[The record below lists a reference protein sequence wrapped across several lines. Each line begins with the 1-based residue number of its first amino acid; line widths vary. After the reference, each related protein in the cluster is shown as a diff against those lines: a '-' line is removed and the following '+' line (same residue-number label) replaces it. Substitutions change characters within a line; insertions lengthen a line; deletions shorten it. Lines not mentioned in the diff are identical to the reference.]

1 MQHIPLHKLR
11 RLFVLS
17 RAGRFVPQGG
27 YPFNK
32 YQGCISSLFGK
43 ALAPY
48 FSMQAPEVLRVVR
61 TYAFGVTEARQPH
74 NAIVVTMR
82 APEHLKVARLPGFV
96 LTPTGYM
103 DHPSWHEAPG
113 AVPQLGITKV
123 KWFLKG
129 RTYQNEFIVVS
140 DASESADPAVVQQLR
155 DIDKIESL
163 GASRLQRAYEEYK
176 HKVQR
181 LARGADT
188 SHIRHPGDSNRE
200 KKRRAKREAYQARQA
215 QRSSRSRSRSRSPSA
230 GRAVAPRTQAAEPL
244 AIANRFSHLGS
255 VLEAGEIE
263 EAERDADAVMRAA
276 AAIGALPLDADPL
289 TGVPAAAL
297 EAAPALS
304 ADAHMPDAHADLR

>member
-1 MQHIPLHKLR
+1 MKRLTAENHNITTTNNHDNNKQSTKTFCIVQHIPLHKLR
-11 RLFVLS
+11 RLSFVLS
-17 RAGRFVPQGG
+17 LAGRFVPQGG

-32 YQGCISSLFGK
+32 YQGCISALFGK

-82 APEHLKVARLPGFV
+82 APEHLKLARLPGFV

-155 DIDKIESL
+155 DIDKIEPL

-181 LARGADT
+181 LARGAQT
-188 SHIRHPGDSNRE
+188 LATFATLAT
-200 KKRRAKREAYQARQA
+200 RAAKG
-215 QRSSRSRSRSRSPSA
+215 
-230 GRAVAPRTQAAEPL
+230 GRAL
-244 AIANRFSHLGS
+244 
-255 VLEAGEIE
+255 
-263 EAERDADAVMRAA
+263 
-276 AAIGALPLDADPL
+276 
-289 TGVPAAAL
+289 
-297 EAAPALS
+297 
-304 ADAHMPDAHADLR
+304 

>member
-1 MQHIPLHKLR
+1 MQHAPLHKLR
-11 RLFVLS
+11 RLSVLS
-17 RAGRFVPQGG
+17 LAGRFVLLGG
-27 YPFNK
+27 YPFNR
-32 YQGCISSLFGK
+32 YQGCISSLFRQ
-43 ALAPY
+43 ALVPY
-48 FSMQAPEVLRVVR
+48 FSKQMPEVLRVVR

-82 APEHLKVARLPGFV
+82 APEHLKLARLPGFV

-155 DIDKIESL
+155 DIDKIEAL
-163 GASRLQRAYEEYK
+163 GASRLQRAYEAYK

-181 LARGADT
+181 LAKGADT

-215 QRSSRSRSRSRSPSA
+215 QRSSRSRSRALAR
-230 GRAVAPRTQAAEPL
+230 RAL
-244 AIANRFSHLGS
+244 
-255 VLEAGEIE
+255 
-263 EAERDADAVMRAA
+263 
-276 AAIGALPLDADPL
+276 
-289 TGVPAAAL
+289 
-297 EAAPALS
+297 AAPS
-304 ADAHMPDAHADLR
+304 PHARKRPGRKP